1 MGQPVKQFFTSTLT
15 TAVSEIKIINLNA
28 SGNRSTNTGTEGMA
42 FRTELMMPQRLTNGG
57 HTTEV
62 EMQLGDNA
70 GNNWN
75 NTGYYNR
82 RYNRYDHTAAN
93 QGWSTT
99 NVSWSGSYTYSSA
112 LVGRF
117 VGAGGNA
124 VGDEY
129 DGVNSVVM
137 DWYAPTVQLGPVPM
151 YWGAGMSV
159 GSATDSPFTGEVF
172 FYSGSSRSHTY
183 SYGFGSNGGSFKI
196 YCNSGNFPIGTQI
209 TMYEFTRA
217 NNE

>member
-15 TAVSEIKIINLNA
+15 SAASTIIINHLND

-42 FRTELMMPQRLTNGG
+42 FRTELMMPQRLTNGT

-62 EMQLGDNA
+62 EMHLGDNA
-70 GNNWN
+70 G
-75 NTGYYNR
+75 TGFLTGGYYNR
-82 RYNRYDHTAAN
+82 RYNRYTHSAAN
-93 QGWSTT
+93 QYWG
-99 NVSWSGSYTYSSA
+99 SG
-112 LVGRF
+112 LLGRF

-137 DWYAPTVQLGPVPM
+137 DWYAPTTQLGPIPLN
-151 YWGAGMSV
+151 WGAGMSV
-159 GSATDSPFTGEVF
+159 GSATDQTTTGEIF
-172 FYSGSSRSHTY
+172 FYSSSSRATTY
-183 SYGFGSNGGSFKI
+183 AYGFGSNGGSFKLTS
-196 YCNSGNFPIGTQI
+196 SGSNFPIGTKI

>member
-15 TAVSEIKIINLNA
+15 TAVSEIKIVNLNA
-28 SGNRSTNTGTEGMA
+28 SGTRSSNAGTEGMA
-42 FRTELMMPQRLTNGG
+42 FRTELMMPQRLTGG
-57 HTTEV
+57 THITEL
-62 EMQLGDNA
+62 EMKLGDNA
-70 GNNWN
+70 GNNWL
-75 NTGYYNR
+75 TSPYYNR
-82 RYNRYDHTAAN
+82 RYNRYDHTIAN
-93 QGWSTT
+93 QYWSTT
-99 NVSWSGSYTYSSA
+99 NVTWSGSYTYSSA

-117 VGAGGNA
+117 VGAAANT

-137 DWYAPTVQLGPVPM
+137 DWYAPTTQLGPVPM

-159 GSATDSPFTGEVF
+159 STTVDSPFAGEVF
-172 FYSGSSRSHTY
+172 FYSGSSRATTY
-183 SYGFGSNGGSFKI
+183 AYGFGSNGGSFKI
-196 YCNSGNFPIGTQI
+196 TCNSGNFPIGTQI

>member
-15 TAVSEIKIINLNA
+15 SVASTIIINHLND

-42 FRTELMMPQRLTNGG
+42 FRTELMMPQRLTNG
-57 HTTEV
+57 TQASEV
-62 EMQLGDNA
+62 EMHLGDN
-70 GNNWN
+70 GG
-75 NTGYYNR
+75 TGFLTGAYYNR
-82 RYNRYDHTAAN
+82 RYNRYDHTNAN
-93 QGWSTT
+93 QGWSTS
-99 NVSWSGSYTYSSA
+99 NVTWSGSYSYGSG
-112 LVGRF
+112 LLGRF

-137 DWYAPTVQLGPVPM
+137 DWYAPTTQLGPVPLN
-151 YWGAGMSV
+151 WGAGMSV
-159 GSATDSPFTGEVF
+159 GSATDQTTTGEIF
-172 FYSGSSRSHTY
+172 FYSSSSRSTTY
-183 SYGFGSNGGSFKI
+183 AYGFGSNGGSFKLTA
-196 YCNSGNFPIGTQI
+196 SGSNFPIGTKI

>member
-15 TAVSEIKIINLNA
+15 STASTIIINHLND

-62 EMQLGDNA
+62 EMQFGDNP
-70 GNNWN
+70 GYNWQ
-75 NTGYYNR
+75 TGSIYNR

-93 QGWSTT
+93 QSWSTS
-99 NVSWSGSYTYSSA
+99 NVTWSGSYTYSSS
-112 LVGRF
+112 LLGRF

-137 DWYAPTVQLGPVPM
+137 DWYAPTTQTGAVPIC
-151 YWGAGMSV
+151 WGGGMSV
-159 GSATDSPFTGEVF
+159 GSGNNQTTTGEIF
-172 FYSGSSRSHTY
+172 FYSGSAHTTTY
-183 SYGFGSNGGSFKI
+183 VYGFGSNGGSFKLTS
-196 YCNSGNFPIGTQI
+196 SGSNFPIGTKI